1 MKLSK
6 EGLAERDRMVFEYCR
21 EQSLPVAVTMAGG
34 YAHEGQDTV
43 DIHLRTVCLA
53 ARMEKSLNR

>member
-1 MKLSK
+1 
-6 EGLAERDRMVFEYCR
+6 MVFEYCR